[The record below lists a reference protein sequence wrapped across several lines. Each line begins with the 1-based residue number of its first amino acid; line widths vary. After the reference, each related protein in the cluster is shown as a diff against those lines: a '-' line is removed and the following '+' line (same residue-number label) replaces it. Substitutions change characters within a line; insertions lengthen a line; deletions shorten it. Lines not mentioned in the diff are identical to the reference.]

1 MTCEPI
7 RSAHYMGTVG
17 AYSSGICIHCTS
29 EVLQSCTV
37 EILVLGTQ
45 SNLTI
50 GKSKTFIFSSDFL
63 CLLFSGN
70 MPLHVIS
77 QLKVTLIIFW
87 SSPASIEVHA
97 GSWNR
102 RNQGYSLPKR
112 TSDEVDTR
120 IRDQRC
126 RCWDPEKRRR
136 YLIGISGVIEDRRGG
151 VAADLA
157 KLDEP
162 PCWLTWG

>member
-17 AYSSGICIHCTS
+17 AYSSGICILCTS

-63 CLLFSGN
+63 CLLFSSN
-70 MPLHVIS
+70 MPLHVVS

-87 SSPASIEVHA
+87 SSPASKEVHA

-102 RNQGYSLPKR
+102 RNQGIYNIFLAETNQWRSWYANPGSAMQMR
-112 TSDEVDTR
+112 RSREAPQISNR
-120 IRDQRC
+120 NIGRDWRQEGWGGGR
-126 RCWDPEKRRR
+126 
-136 YLIGISGVIEDRRGG
+136 SG
-151 VAADLA
+151 
-157 KLDEP
+157 
-162 PCWLTWG
+162 